1 MINDAILDAAQGK
14 TGIQL
19 GRANRPLVIADIKN
33 YRGHSFLVAH
43 VTDNARTVGQ
53 IIAPMQDITSLAGK
67 INEIVEAS
75 CDRETPIAYDLYTP
89 NDAIYNESL
98 SSLYA
103 LPQMKP
109 KSACNECSVI
119 MDDKRTQEA
128 IDDIYI
134 NEVESEK
141 EQDKQEIKGRSV
153 REKLKQVFKTM
164 RDKLAGFM
172 RRLGLSAK

>member
-1 MINDAILDAAQGK
+1 MINDAILDAAKGK

-134 NEVESEK
+134 NEVEAQ
-141 EQDKQEIKGRSV
+141 EQEKQETKERSA
-153 REKLKQVFKTM
+153 RGKLKQFFKTM

-172 RRLGLSAK
+172 HSTK

>member
-1 MINDAILDAAQGK
+1 MINDAIQDAVQGK
-14 TGIQL
+14 TGMQL
-19 GRANRPLVIADIKN
+19 NRVNRPTVIADIKE

-43 VTDNARTVGQ
+43 ITDNARTVGR
-53 IIAPMQDITSLAGK
+53 IIAPTQDITSLAGK

-98 SSLYA
+98 SNLYA

-109 KSACNECSVI
+109 RSACNECAVI
-119 MDDKRTQEA
+119 MEDKRTQEA

-141 EQDKQEIKGRSV
+141 EQDKQEIKERSA
-153 REKLKQVFKTM
+153 REKLKQFFKTM

-172 RRLGLSAK
+172 HSAK

>member
-1 MINDAILDAAQGK
+1 MINDAIQDAAQGK

-19 GRANRPLVIADIKN
+19 NRVNRPLVIADIKA
-33 YRGHSFLVAH
+33 YRGYSFLVAH
-43 VTDNARTVGQ
+43 VYDGGKTVGQ
-53 IIAPMQDITSLAGK
+53 IIAPMQEITSLAGK
-67 INEIVEAS
+67 ITEIVESS
-75 CDRETPIAYDLYTP
+75 CDRETPVAYDLHTC
-89 NDAIYNESL
+89 NDDIYKETL
-98 SSLYA
+98 SSAYVIA
-103 LPQMKP
+103 QMKP
-109 KSACNECSVI
+109 KSACNECAVI

-141 EQDKQEIKGRSV
+141 EQDKQETKERSA
-153 REKLKQVFKTM
+153 RERLKQVFKTM

>member
-1 MINDAILDAAQGK
+1 MINDSILDAAQGK

-19 GRANRPLVIADIKN
+19 DRANRPLVIADIKE
-33 YRGHSFLVAH
+33 YRKHTFLVVH
-43 VTDNARTVGQ
+43 VYDRGKTVGQ
-53 IIAPMQDITSLAGK
+53 IIAPMQEITSLAGK
-67 INEIVEAS
+67 ITEIVEAS
-75 CDRETPIAYDLYTP
+75 CDRKTPVAYDLHTC
-89 NDAIYNESL
+89 NDNIYKETL
-98 SSLYA
+98 SSAYVLV
-103 LPQMKP
+103 QMKP
-109 KSACNECSVI
+109 KSACNECALI

-141 EQDKQEIKGRSV
+141 EQDKQEIKERSV

-172 RRLGLSAK
+172 CRLGLSAK

>member
-1 MINDAILDAAQGK
+1 MINDVIQDAAQGK
-14 TGIQL
+14 TGLQL
-19 GRANRPLVIADIKN
+19 NRVNRPLVIADIKE
-33 YRGHSFLVAH
+33 YCGHSFLVVH
-43 VTDNARTVGQ
+43 VTDNARTVGR

-98 SSLYA
+98 SNLYA

-128 IDDIYI
+128 LDDIYI
-134 NEVESEK
+134 NEVEAQ
-141 EQDKQEIKGRSV
+141 EQEKQETKERSV
-153 REKLKQVFKTM
+153 REVARCTFKKLCQKVTDFIK
-164 RDKLAGFM
+164 
-172 RRLGLSAK
+172 RLKA

>member
-1 MINDAILDAAQGK
+1 MINDAIQDAAQGK

-19 GRANRPLVIADIKN
+19 NRVNRPLVKADIKE

-43 VTDNARTVGQ
+43 IYDGGKTVGQ
-53 IIAPMQDITSLAGK
+53 IIAPMQDIISLAGK
-67 INEIVEAS
+67 ITEIVEAN
-75 CDRETPIAYDLYTP
+75 CDREKPIAYDLYTP
-89 NDAIYNESL
+89 NDDIYNESL
-98 SSLYA
+98 SNLYA

-109 KSACNECSVI
+109 KSACNECAVI

-141 EQDKQEIKGRSV
+141 EQDKQETKERSA
-153 REKLKQVFKTM
+153 RERLKQVFKTM

>member
-67 INEIVEAS
+67 INEVVEAS

-141 EQDKQEIKGRSV
+141 DKQEIKERSV